1 MITRADLPFLAEADP
16 AAPHISMFMPTH
28 RFGDQSRADQL
39 RWKNLLN
46 ALEESLE
53 GRLRPAEID
62 ELLAPA
68 RELRDDAWG
77 WQHMS
82 DGVALFMRPGWH
94 ASYRVPYS
102 VPEFSTVGDRLVL
115 GPLFRLLTGDEQFL
129 LLAISQRNL
138 RLLEGDRQQVVEL
151 ELNGVPTALR
161 DVVEAQEP
169 RSDTMARPAA
179 DAGTKGGSAVFYGHG
194 AADEHFKKN
203 EVTRFVR
210 EAASGLRPLLFE
222 RGLPLVLVGP
232 DLLVSEYRGTGDY
245 PHILDDAV
253 IRNPDPLSSG
263 ELHRLAWPVIEDRL
277 RAERSRLIEQFRSLH
292 GTGRV
297 SSDRAEIHEAALHGR
312 VETLFVQADPWC
324 WEQAASGP
332 HAIVALGQD
341 DRYAICEQIEAAA
354 VATMGN
360 GGLVHAS
367 SAPVDPDSP
376 MSAIFRY

>member
-1 MITRADLPFLAEADP
+1 MITRADLPFLAEANS
-16 AAPHISMFMPTH
+16 AALQISMFMPTH

-39 RWKNLLN
+39 RWKNLLT

-53 GRLRPAEID
+53 GRLRPAD
-62 ELLAPA
+62 LDALLAPA
-68 RELRDDAWG
+68 RELRDDAWA

-102 VPEFSTVGDRLVL
+102 VPEFSTIGDRLVL
-115 GPLFRLLTGDEQFL
+115 GPLFRLLSGDEQFF

-138 RLLEGDRQQVVEL
+138 RLLEADRQEVDEL
-151 ELNGVPTALR
+151 ELNGVPTAVR
-161 DVVEAQEP
+161 EAEDRQEP
-169 RSDTMARPAA
+169 RSDTMARPASA
-179 DAGTKGGSAVFYGHG
+179 VGTRGGSAVFYGHG
-194 AADEHFKKN
+194 APDEHFKKN

-210 EAASGLRPLLFE
+210 EVAAGLRPMLVE

-232 DLLVSEYRGTGDY
+232 EPLVTAYRDAGDY
-245 PHILDDAV
+245 PHVMDDAV
-253 IRNPDPLSSG
+253 IRNPDPLSSS

-277 RAERSRLIEQFRSLH
+277 HDGRSRLIEQFRELH

-297 SSDRAEIHEAALHGR
+297 SSDPAEIHEAALHGR

-341 DRYAICEQIEAAA
+341 ERYATCEQIEAAA
-354 VATMGN
+354 VATMGS

-367 SAPVDPDSP
+367 SAPVDPDSSI
-376 MSAIFRY
+376 SAIFRY